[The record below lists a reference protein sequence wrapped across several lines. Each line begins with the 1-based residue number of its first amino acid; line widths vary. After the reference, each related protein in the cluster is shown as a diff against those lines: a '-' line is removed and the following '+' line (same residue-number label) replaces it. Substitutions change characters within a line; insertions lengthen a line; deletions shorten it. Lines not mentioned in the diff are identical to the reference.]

1 MSETHTK
8 PHPERFTPIE
18 SLLYRH
24 SPLGFWGTTIAVFLV
39 SFGSFL
45 LICHITQRPPIY
57 EIAADG
63 AITFPNVVW
72 IGFVLSM
79 ILTTA
84 LALSENG
91 TQLWKAVEEDFVLTL
106 NAGGE
111 PAARAFAAGVPTS
124 WRGRYLGF
132 FFAGAAAGLGFNVF
146 MIVVNVGTFGLYIQS
161 VGLWFLVFAP
171 ILYGLGVRA
180 GVDVAR
186 ESGELKRIVRDYL
199 VVDLYHLDRLH
210 VLGRIGLRAALSW
223 LLMAAVLLLFVVDPT
238 QMVVGIIAVMIAI
251 AGGLI
256 VFTSAVRPAHDQ
268 IRAAKAAELERIH
281 DRMAQLREPALAG
294 DVEAASALAGL
305 TDYEIWIE
313 QRPEWPLSPTVA
325 QRFALYILIPVLPII
340 ASYLFEKAADLLLL
354 GGS

>member
-1 MSETHTK
+1 MSETRPDPHTD
-8 PHPERFTPIE
+8 RFTPIE

-63 AITFPNVVW
+63 SITFPNVVW
-72 IGFVLSM
+72 IGFVLSI

-106 NAGGE
+106 NADGE
-111 PAARAFAAGVPTS
+111 PAARAFSAGIPTS

-223 LLMAAVLLLFVVDPT
+223 LLMA
-238 QMVVGIIAVMIAI
+238 
-251 AGGLI
+251 GGLI

-268 IRAAKAAELERIH
+268 IRAAKAAELDRIH

-294 DVEAASALAGL
+294 DVKAASALAGL

-313 QRPEWPLSPTVA
+313 QRPEWPLSPAVA
-325 QRFALYILIPVLPII
+325 QYFALYILIPVLPII
-340 ASYLFEKAADLLLL
+340 ASYLFERAADLLLL

>member
-1 MSETHTK
+1 MSETRPDPHTD
-8 PHPERFTPIE
+8 RFTPIE

-24 SPLGFWGTTIAVFLV
+24 SPLGFWGTTLAVFTV

-45 LICHITQRPPIY
+45 LICQLTQRPAIY

-63 AITFPNVVW
+63 SITFPSVVW

-84 LALSENG
+84 LSLSENG
-91 TQLWKAVEEDFVLTL
+91 TRLWKAVEADLILTL
-106 NAGGE
+106 DAGGE
-111 PAARAFAAGVPTS
+111 AAAQALAAGVPVS

-132 FFAGAAAGLGFNVF
+132 FFAGAAA
-146 MIVVNVGTFGLYIQS
+146 
-161 VGLWFLVFAP
+161 
-171 ILYGLGVRA
+171 GLGVRA

-186 ESGELKRIVRDYL
+186 ESGELKRIVREHL

-238 QMVVGIIAVMIAI
+238 QMLVGIVAVMISI

-281 DRMAQLREPALAG
+281 DRMALLREPALAG

>member
-1 MSETHTK
+1 MPETHTT
-8 PHPERFTPIE
+8 PHPDRFTPIE
-18 SLLYRH
+18 SLIYRH
-24 SPLGFWGTTIAVFLV
+24 SPLGFWGTTIAIFLV

-45 LICHITQRPPIY
+45 LICQITQRPPIY

-63 AITFPNVVW
+63 SMTFPNVVW

-84 LALSENG
+84 LSLSENG
-91 TQLWKAVEEDFVLTL
+91 VRLWRAVEEELVLTL
-106 NAGGE
+106 NADGE
-111 PAARAFAAGVPTS
+111 HAARAFAAGVPTS
-124 WRGRYLGF
+124 WRSRYLSF
-132 FFAGAAAGLGFNVF
+132 FFAGALAGLGFNVF
-146 MIVVNVGTFGLYIQS
+146 MIVVNVGSFGLYVQS

-186 ESGELKRIVRDYL
+186 ESGELKRIVREYL

-251 AGGLI
+251 GGGLM
-256 VFTSAVRPAHDQ
+256 VFTSAVRPAHEQ